1 MQALVVSS
9 SLDEKSLSEELGRRY
24 VACLRDNGVE
34 AGFVSLKD
42 YLLPRFDNG
51 AGISADIS
59 YQALHPLILEADGL
73 VLASPVYN
81 WGCCAELKR
90 FLEVIGTTPPD
101 GSLRGAFFDKVVTFV
116 SAGGLPH
123 SYMAIG
129 STAISMMFDFK
140 CVINPY
146 HVYVYGEQWQD
157 GELREDASS
166 RLDKSAAVMGELM
179 RGLSQRTY
187 RSDWEV

>member
-1 MQALVVSS
+1 MQALIVSS
-9 SLDEKSLSEELGRRY
+9 SLDERSLSEQLARRY
-24 VACLRDNGVE
+24 VACLTADGIE
-34 AGFVSLKD
+34 ARFLSLKD
-42 YLLPRFDNG
+42 HLLPRFDNG
-51 AGISADIS
+51 DGIAASTS
-59 YQALHPLILEADGL
+59 YRALHSLVLEADGL

-90 FLEVIGTTPPD
+90 FIEVVGTTPPD
-101 GSLRGAFFDKVVTFV
+101 RSLRGAFFDKVVTFI

-129 STAISMMFDFK
+129 SLAISMMFDFK

-146 HVYVYGEQWQD
+146 HVYVYEEQWRD
-157 GELREDASS
+157 GKLTDEASN
-166 RLDKSAAVMGELM
+166 RLDKSAAVMGELL

-187 RSDWEV
+187 RSDWEL

>member
-24 VACLRDNGVE
+24 VVALRDNDVE
-34 AGFVSLKD
+34 AEFVSLKN

-51 AGISADIS
+51 DGISADTS

-90 FLEVIGTTPPD
+90 FVEVIGTTPPD
-101 GSLRGAFFDKVVTFV
+101 CSLRGAFFDKVVTFV

-123 SYMAIG
+123 SYMSIG
-129 STAISMMFDFK
+129 AMAISMMFDFK

-166 RLDKSAAVMGELM
+166 RLDKSAAVMDELM

-187 RSDWEV
+187 RSNWEV